1 MQLVRSHSKRH
12 HVESFKQMI
21 SKARP
26 RALLGLAASNYFAV
40 LASMKVE
47 IEEVEVVANPAHGK
61 RIQIIPGKAQMST
74 TVATSKEAAHFY
86 RKRHTTVEKEERP
99 TRVGEVG

>member
-12 HVESFKQMI
+12 RVEPTKQMV

-26 RALLGLAASNYFAV
+26 RALPGLAISNYFAV
-40 LASMKVE
+40 LASMDVE

-61 RIQIIPGKAQMST
+61 RIQIIPGKA
-74 TVATSKEAAHFY
+74 
-86 RKRHTTVEKEERP
+86 
-99 TRVGEVG
+99 